1 MIRKIENISKQIE
14 DQIQIKELEVSNII
28 RDVPP
33 IILILERG
41 FVEMKSL
48 VLSENFKTNSD
59 EIHFFKETKPKLFSK
74 FIYKH
79 QRYWIN
85 RRYPLV
91 FIYMAIISKKNIKF
105 NIRKLI
111 AFSFYKRTIH

>member
-14 DQIQIKELEVSNII
+14 NQIQIKELEVSNII

-48 VLSENFKTNSD
+48 VLSENFKTNFD
-59 EIHFFKETKPKLFSK
+59 EIHFFKEIKPKLFSK
-74 FIYKH
+74 LIY
-79 QRYWIN
+79 Y
-85 RRYPLV
+85 
-91 FIYMAIISKKNIKF
+91 KKIHNIELNKPVCGYDT
-105 NIRKLI
+105 RKLPAI
-111 AFSFYKRTIH
+111 L

>member
-48 VLSENFKTNSD
+48 VFK
-59 EIHFFKETKPKLFSK
+59 
-74 FIYKH
+74 
-79 QRYWIN
+79 
-85 RRYPLV
+85 
-91 FIYMAIISKKNIKF
+91 
-105 NIRKLI
+105 
-111 AFSFYKRTIH
+111 

>member
-41 FVEMKSL
+41 FV
-48 VLSENFKTNSD
+48 VYIFRARYNC
-59 EIHFFKETKPKLFSK
+59 FFKFFKR
-74 FIYKH
+74 IY
-79 QRYWIN
+79 I
-85 RRYPLV
+85 
-91 FIYMAIISKKNIKF
+91 FF
-105 NIRKLI
+105 
-111 AFSFYKRTIH
+111 

>member
-59 EIHFFKETKPKLFSK
+59 EIHFFKETLKS
-74 FIYKH
+74 
-79 QRYWIN
+79 
-85 RRYPLV
+85 
-91 FIYMAIISKKNIKF
+91 ATIIQYTIKGRF
-105 NIRKLI
+105 MSR
-111 AFSFYKRTIH
+111 

>member
-59 EIHFFKETKPKLFSK
+59 EIHFFQRNKTKVIL
-74 FIYKH
+74 
-79 QRYWIN
+79 QIN
-85 RRYPLV
+85 LLQKDTQYR
-91 FIYMAIISKKNIKF
+91 IKQACMWF
-105 NIRKLI
+105 
-111 AFSFYKRTIH
+111 